1 MMMTFVLGMML
12 SGCGAAPA
20 TGALEGNT
28 EATPTNSVPM
38 PPTAP
43 QPTAAPEPTGSSSS
57 AMTVNPGQP
66 FDLAL
71 GQSAHLASD
80 QFSVTFAQVIEDSR
94 CPKGVECV
102 WAGQVVV
109 MFDVS
114 ENGQTSSPIQL
125 TLGGGRP
132 GAKAA
137 EQVAGHTVQLM
148 AVEPYPQNGKKPAP
162 ADYTVT
168 LEVR

>member
-1 MMMTFVLGMML
+1 
-12 SGCGAAPA
+12 
-20 TGALEGNT
+20 
-28 EATPTNSVPM
+28 
-38 PPTAP
+38 
-43 QPTAAPEPTGSSSS
+43 
-57 AMTVNPGQP
+57 MTVNPGQP

-102 WAGQVVV
+102 WAGQVAE
-109 MFDVS
+109 MLDVS
-114 ENGQTSSPIQL
+114 QNGQASSPVKL
-125 TLGGGRP
+125 TLGGAGRP
-132 GAKAA
+132 SDAA
-137 EQVAGHTVQLM
+137 MAQVAGHTVQLM